1 VQTVDK
7 DCRQKCN
14 VGTHEHPLAY
24 GEQRE
29 NVRLTLSLMSVV
41 KVPVYDTY
49 KDTYKYALY
58 VSDVCSKVP
67 VYETYKDTHK
77 YALYVSDVCS
87 KSTYV

>member
-1 VQTVDK
+1 MQTVDK

-41 KVPVYDTY
+41 KVPMYEG
-49 KDTYKYALY
+49 Y
-58 VSDVCSKVP
+58 VRERGVCVFTCTR
-67 VYETYKDTHK
+67 VHARMHMQACICT
-77 YALYVSDVCS
+77 
-87 KSTYV
+87 